1 MLWASSRP
9 DLDVA
14 DARGRTER
22 GRFNTVVAST
32 AEKEVT
38 LSRTLELGRYVIER
52 DQEQPFLAKRE
63 AMVEAAK
70 ENFPGLI
77 EVTLAKLDDGSYVDA
92 WIWED
97 RSFCEAAMAK
107 VEAVPAIADWL
118 QHIGEDVSME
128 FGTVFDAD
136 QR

>member
-1 MLWASSRP
+1 M
-9 DLDVA
+9 
-14 DARGRTER
+14 
-22 GRFNTVVAST
+22 
-32 AEKEVT
+32 
-38 LSRTLELGRYVIER
+38 SRTLELSRYVIEG
-52 DQEQPFLAKRE
+52 DQEQQFLAKRG

-77 EVTLAKLDDGSYVDA
+77 GVTLAKLDDGSYVDA

-107 VEAVPAIADWL
+107 VETVPVVVDWL

-128 FGTVFDAD
+128 FGTVVEAG

>member
-1 MLWASSRP
+1 M
-9 DLDVA
+9 
-14 DARGRTER
+14 
-22 GRFNTVVAST
+22 
-32 AEKEVT
+32 

-63 AMVEAAK
+63 TMVEAAK

-77 EVTLAKLDDGSYVDA
+77 DVMLAKLDDGSYVDA

-107 VEAVPAIADWL
+107 AEAVPAVADWL
-118 QHIGEDVSME
+118 QHIGEDFSME
-128 FGTVFDAD
+128 FGTVVDAEK
-136 QR
+136 R

>member
-1 MLWASSRP
+1 M
-9 DLDVA
+9 
-14 DARGRTER
+14 
-22 GRFNTVVAST
+22 
-32 AEKEVT
+32 

-63 AMVEAAK
+63 TMVEAAK

-77 EVTLAKLDDGSYVDA
+77 DVMLAKLDDGSYVDA

-107 VEAVPAIADWL
+107 VEAVPVVVDWL

-128 FGTVFDAD
+128 FGTVVDAD
-136 QR
+136 KR

>member
-1 MLWASSRP
+1 M
-9 DLDVA
+9 
-14 DARGRTER
+14 
-22 GRFNTVVAST
+22 
-32 AEKEVT
+32 
-38 LSRTLELGRYVIER
+38 SRTLELSRYVVEG
-52 DQEQPFLAKRE
+52 DQEQQFLAKRG

-77 EVTLAKLDDGSYVDA
+77 GVTLAKLDDGSYVDA

-107 VEAVPAIADWL
+107 VETVPVVVDWL

-128 FGTVFDAD
+128 FGTVVDAD

>member
-1 MLWASSRP
+1 M
-9 DLDVA
+9 
-14 DARGRTER
+14 
-22 GRFNTVVAST
+22 
-32 AEKEVT
+32 

-52 DQEQPFLAKRE
+52 HQEQPFLAKRG
-63 AMVEAAK
+63 AMIEAAK

-77 EVTLAKLDDGSYVDA
+77 DVTLAKLDDGSYVDA

-97 RSFCEAAMAK
+97 RSYCEAAMAK
-107 VEAVPAIADWL
+107 AEAVPAVADWL

-128 FGTVFDAD
+128 FGTVVDAA

>member
-1 MLWASSRP
+1 LSSW
-9 DLDVA
+9 
-14 DARGRTER
+14 
-22 GRFNTVVAST
+22 FNTVIVSAT
-32 AEKEVT
+32 EQEVT
-38 LSRTLELGRYVIER
+38 LSRTLELSRYVVEG
-52 DQEQPFLAKRE
+52 DQEQQLLAKRV

-70 ENFPGLI
+70 ENFQGLI
-77 EVTLAKLDDGSYVDA
+77 DVTLAKLDDGSYVDA

-107 VEAVPAIADWL
+107 AEAVPAVAEWL

-128 FGTVFDAD
+128 FGTVVHAD